1 MKIAVVTPTYPPY
14 QGGIGNVAAS
24 LADHLQRR
32 GHEVTVLTPDYG
44 VRGGERNVPVKR
56 VRAVIRYG
64 NAAFVPQLYKLT
76 AGADV
81 IHLHYPFFGGA
92 EAVLLAA
99 KMRHQPL
106 VIHYHHDAVGI
117 GFRKPIFQLHRRLLL
132 KPLLRAASRVIVTSA
147 DYAAHSHISTAVL
160 AEPEKFVTVP
170 NGVDVE
176 HFCPGPADQALAE
189 RLGVANRK
197 VILFVGSLDAAH
209 YFKGVN
215 FLIQAFH
222 QLNDP
227 SAHLVIVGE
236 GNLRFTYQELVE
248 SLGIK
253 DRVTF
258 APEVGYRD
266 LPAYYRLAR
275 CTVLPSVDATEA
287 FGVVLIESMACGKP
301 VVASDLPG
309 VRSVVG
315 SAGQHGLLAKPQDAT
330 SLARQIGRLIH
341 DDELAACCGDAAI
354 ATAHSRYAWPV
365 VAAEVEAVYRR
376 VMTKSQ

>member
-1 MKIAVVTPTYPPY
+1 MKVAVVTPTYPPY

-24 LADHLQRR
+24 LAEHLQRR
-32 GHEVTVLTPDYG
+32 GNEVQVYTPDYG
-44 VRGGERNVPVKR
+44 VRGGEGGVPVSR
-56 VRAVIRYG
+56 LRAVLRYG

-81 IHLHYPFFGGA
+81 VHLHYPFFGGA

-99 KMRHQPL
+99 RIRRQPL
-106 VIHYHHDAVGI
+106 VVHYHHDAVGV
-117 GFRKPIFQLHRRLLL
+117 GFRRWVFNLHRRTIL
-132 KPLLRAASRVIVTSA
+132 PRVLRAASRVIVTSS
-147 DYAAHSHISTAVL
+147 DYASHSHVAAAL
-160 AEPEKFVTVP
+160 AAHPEKFIAVP

-176 HFCPGPADQALAE
+176 HFCPGPRDLGLAD
-189 RLGVANRK
+189 RLGAAGRK
-197 VILFVGSLDAAH
+197 VVLFVGALDAAH

-215 FLIQAFH
+215 FLIQAFKV
-222 QLNDP
+222 LADP

-236 GNLRFTYQELVE
+236 GDLRFTYQELVKSE
-248 SLGIK
+248 GLEGQ
-253 DRVTF
+253 VTF
-258 APEVGYRD
+258 APDVSYRD

-287 FGVVLIESMACGKP
+287 FGVVLIESMACGTP

-315 SAGQHGLLAKPQDAT
+315 SAGQHGLLAKPQDAA
-330 SLARQIGRLIH
+330 SLSKQLARLLH
-341 DDELAACCGDAAI
+341 DDHLAEQCSAAAV
-354 ATAHSRYAWPV
+354 ATARERYAWPA

-376 VMTKSQ
+376 AMEKQ